1 MKTPQSDILAP
12 LRAKLFRFQEYQYH
26 VSRMNALPKFRNSC
40 LPINRL
46 PTELLQLIF
55 DWTIEP
61 SQGSVTNIFLLH
73 VCHHWREVAVAYKA
87 LWTHIVMNAQ
97 DQGTGGGTVT
107 ANLLPLSGSAD
118 LTVDIREVLDFVP
131 PSALG
136 FKIAEM
142 GSSSELTS
150 QVLAEL
156 HRIKDLSLVVAA
168 RALRSGLAASL
179 QVSVPRLQTLVLSQY
194 DGQFWGED
202 LHGPIPSIFSD
213 LPVLRELSLTG
224 FPGQFSLALAGR
236 AHKTLEKLTLDPHWR
251 SEPVSRTELLDTLRR
266 LEKLTALDLGTHI
279 VSSSPGLNHPI
290 MDIPSLC
297 ALRLKGDALDF
308 DWLLRHMRLPVAISL
323 DLHLLGGVFTSDATY
338 VSLGERIAE
347 IYNPANGQ
355 HVTAPLHHAACLRKS
370 GTNQR
375 GYDGGVYLVLTDSP
389 DVVDECF
396 DRKAEATQA
405 QSGVRP
411 WRTQHCIDVSHGQL
425 QSRPSSP
432 HTHRTLKIW
441 IPDRLAMPSRAES
454 IQLIWRNLPLH
465 DVHTLLLDK
474 TPMGVGTPGVGIPE
488 LYRDFLPSFVNF
500 VGPMTSLR
508 YLTLCDWSMCW
519 VQQLLLASPPPNAE
533 RHAGDHGS
541 VAGTASSVLFPS
553 LQSLTLSRTPSV
565 KTSSSTK
572 VGAHFPLHEW
582 PSSWGHL
589 SEKWAAA
596 EDARI
601 LQHVLERRADA
612 CRPQCW
618 VGEELGAES
627 QGARALQEI
636 ALYGYSGFRFDFC
649 HMADVVERCY
659 FDGKLRTQ

>member
-12 LRAKLFRFQEYQYH
+12 FRAKLFRFQEYQYY
-26 VSRMNALPKFRNSC
+26 VSRMNTLPKFRNSC

-55 DWTIEP
+55 DWTIDP
-61 SQGSVTNIFLLH
+61 SQGSVANIFLLH
-73 VCHHWREVAVAYKA
+73 VCHHWREIAVAYKA
-87 LWTHIVMNAQ
+87 LWTNVIINAQ

-107 ANLLPLSGSAD
+107 VNLLPLSGSAD

-131 PSALG
+131 PSSLG
-136 FKIAEM
+136 FKIAGT
-142 GSSSELTS
+142 GSSSELAS
-150 QVLAEL
+150 RVLAEL
-156 HRIKDLSLVVAA
+156 HRIKDLSLIVAA
-168 RALRSGLAASL
+168 RALRSGLAAPL
-179 QVSVPRLQTLVLSQY
+179 QVSAPRLQTLVLSQY

-236 AHKTLEKLTLDPHWR
+236 AHKTLEKLTLDPRWR

-266 LEKLTALDLGTHI
+266 LEKLTALDLGTH
-279 VSSSPGLNHPI
+279 VFSSSSPGLNHPI
-290 MDIPSLC
+290 VDTPFLRT
-297 ALRLKGDALDF
+297 LRLKGDALDF

-338 VSLGERIAE
+338 LSLGERIAE
-347 IYNPANGQ
+347 IYNPANGP
-355 HVTAPLHHAACLRKS
+355 HVTAPLHHAACLRKG

-375 GYDGGVYLVLTDSP
+375 GYDGGVYLVLTSSP

-396 DRKAEATQA
+396 DSNGDGTQA
-405 QSGVRP
+405 QSGVRL
-411 WRTQHCIDVSHGQL
+411 WRTQHCIDTSHGHFQR
-425 QSRPSSP
+425 RPPSP

-441 IPDRLAMPSRAES
+441 IPDRLTIRSRAES
-454 IQLIWRNLPLH
+454 VQLIWRNLPLH

-474 TPMGVGTPGVGIPE
+474 PPMGVGTPGVGIPE

-500 VGPMTSLR
+500 VAPMSSLR

-519 VQQLLLASPPPNAE
+519 VQQLLLASPPPA
-533 RHAGDHGS
+533 
-541 VAGTASSVLFPS
+541 VIGTASSVLFPS
-553 LQSLTLSRTPSV
+553 LQSLTLSRTPSG

-572 VGAHFPLHEW
+572 VGTHFPLHEW
-582 PSSWGHL
+582 PSSWSHL

-601 LQHVLERRADA
+601 LRHVLERRADA

-627 QGARALQEI
+627 QGARALQKI

-659 FDGKLRTQ
+659 FDGKLRTR

>member
-1 MKTPQSDILAP
+1 MKTPQFDILAP
-12 LRAKLFRFQEYQYH
+12 LRAKLFRFQEYQFH
-26 VSRMNALPKFRNSC
+26 VSRMSALPSFRNSC

-55 DWTIEP
+55 DWTIDP
-61 SQGSVTNIFLLH
+61 SQGSVANIFLLH
-73 VCHHWREVAVAYKA
+73 VCHHWREIAVAYKA
-87 LWTHIVMNAQ
+87 LWTHIVIHAQ

-118 LTVDIREVLDFVP
+118 LTVVIREVLDFVP

-136 FKIAEM
+136 FKIAGT
-142 GSSSELTS
+142 GSSSGLTS
-150 QVLAEL
+150 RVLAEL

-179 QVSVPRLQTLVLSQY
+179 QISAPRLQTLVLSQC

-279 VSSSPGLNHPI
+279 VSSLPVLNHLI
-290 MDIPSLC
+290 VDTPSLC
-297 ALRLKGDALDF
+297 TLRLKGEASDF
-308 DWLLRHMRLPVAISL
+308 DWLLRHMCLPVAISL

-355 HVTAPLHHAACLRKS
+355 HVTAPLHHAACLRKG
-370 GTNQR
+370 GTSQR

-396 DRKAEATQA
+396 DSNGDGTQA
-405 QSGVRP
+405 QGGVRS
-411 WRTQHCIDVSHGQL
+411 WRTQHCIH
-425 QSRPSSP
+425 RPPSP

-441 IPDRLAMPSRAES
+441 ISDRLTMPSQAES
-454 IQLIWRNLPLH
+454 AQLIWRSLPLH

-500 VGPMTSLR
+500 VAPMSSLR

-519 VQQLLLASPPPNAE
+519 VQQLLLASPPPA
-533 RHAGDHGS
+533 
-541 VAGTASSVLFPS
+541 VIGTASSMLFPS
-553 LQSLTLSRTPSV
+553 LQSLTLSRTPSG

-596 EDARI
+596 EDART
-601 LQHVLERRADA
+601 LRHVLERRADA
-612 CRPQCW
+612 CQP
-618 VGEELGAES
+618 

-636 ALYGYSGFRFDFC
+636 VFHGYSGFRFDFC
-649 HMADVVERCY
+649 QMADVVERCY
-659 FDGKLRTQ
+659 IDGKLRTR